1 MLSVLFS
8 NELRHIL
15 GYNGVEEMPNTQ
27 EAIFALVHPDD
38 LEYVSQELMAALS
51 DTTGRVFLD
60 VTVRMRHA
68 NGEYLWMRNVGKYSR
83 TVLYDGSRIFY
94 GVIVNINDS
103 KMLAE
108 M

>member
-1 MLSVLFS
+1 M
-8 NELRHIL
+8 